1 MCLRERGVRR
11 IFDLVDYTDP
21 RFIAAKPVHPN
32 RTFTIAYNPRKA
44 GTLAKHFFDRHPDI
58 PGCPIIGMSKDQVRD
73 ALSRTMIYVEFG
85 RNPGNDRMPR
95 EAACVGCIV
104 LAKAAG
110 GSAYFED
117 MPLDDRFKFEE
128 QDVTSG
134 KLAALIKAIAH
145 DPMPYFEAQSFY
157 RHHLYLEKEQMVL
170 QARRLLM
177 AVFSA

>member
-58 PGCPIIGMSKDQVRD
+58 PGCPIIGMSKAQVRD

-177 AVFSA
+177 A